1 MSTSK
6 EGKLD
11 TLIGK
16 DTVVKGTIKAKGS
29 LRVDGEF
36 EGNITISDTF
46 TAGSSAAIKGDV
58 RCREAFVSGKIEGNI
73 YAQGKVEMHTGA
85 NLSGDVTCK
94 GIMIQ
99 DGVFFEGRCSMK
111 EKEQLKKPGQ

>member
-1 MSTSK
+1 MSSSK

-16 DTVVKGTIKAKGS
+16 DTIVKGTIKAKGS
-29 LRVDGEF
+29 LRIDGEL

-46 TAGSSAAIKGDV
+46 TAGSGAVVKGDV
-58 RCREAFVSGKIEGNI
+58 RCKDAFVSGKIEGNI
-73 YAQGKVEMHTGA
+73 NAQGKVEMHSGA
-85 NLSGDVTCK
+85 NLTGDVTCR
-94 GIMIQ
+94 GLVVQ

-111 EKEQLKKPGQ
+111 EKEQLKKPG